1 MVFSG
6 MEESFRTNSSFCA
19 LITKKKNEFVRNEFA
34 TNKNNEFVRH
44 EFETNC
50 VKKNVKIQ
58 KKQKCAN
65 IVQKCVIND
74 ANSEKKR

>member
-6 MEESFRTNSSFCA
+6 MEDSFRTNSAFCA
-19 LITKKKNEFVRNEFA
+19 LLTKKKNEFVRNEFG

-50 VKKNVKIQ
+50 VKKM
-58 KKQKCAN
+58 
-65 IVQKCVIND
+65 
-74 ANSEKKR
+74 